1 MTEAREAFE
10 RHEAKV
16 AQVPYE
22 EFKLRFDSYEEKI
35 GERYIDGSLRHKHWV
50 IWLASWQ
57 EQQKMIDALK
67 AENAELH
74 SANVN
79 MLNAKLSMQ
88 KSIDDAE
95 NYLHVALNSV
105 DDETLC
111 KSYLLSAV
119 NALRGGSHD

>member
-1 MTEAREAFE
+1 MTEARKAFE
-10 RHEAKV
+10 KWYGSTKTYQFIHE
-16 AQVPYE
+16 
-22 EFKLRFDSYEEKI
+22 
-35 GERYIDGSLRHKHWV
+35 YIALHDPLIKSVFQKRGKNYINDAVQEAWN
-50 IWLASWQ
+50 AWQ

-79 MLNAKLSMQ
+79 MLNAKLNMQ

>member
-10 RHEAKV
+10 KWYASNFAEKFV
-16 AQVPYE
+16 NVGAQ
-22 EFKLRFDSYEEKI
+22 LEKR
-35 GERYIDGSLRHKHWV
+35 GDQYIDFHAQDMWEV
-50 IWLASWQ
+50 WQ
-57 EQQKMIDALK
+57 EQQKKIEALK

-119 NALRGGSHD
+119 NALRGGSHE